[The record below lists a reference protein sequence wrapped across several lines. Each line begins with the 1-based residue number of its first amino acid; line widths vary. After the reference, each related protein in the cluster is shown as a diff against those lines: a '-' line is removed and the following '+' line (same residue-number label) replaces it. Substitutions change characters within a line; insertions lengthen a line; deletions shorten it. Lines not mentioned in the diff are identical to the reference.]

1 MYNRDKAVE
10 YAKKWALG
18 RNPVFYDYTQIGGDC
33 TNFASQ
39 VLYAGYGEM
48 NYKPVYGW
56 YYIDGNR
63 KSPSWTGVNELYN
76 FLTSNRG
83 RGPRA
88 AEVGIE
94 GIEPGDLVQL
104 DFNGDG
110 RFDHTPVII
119 DVGDY
124 TPDTVLLAA
133 HTNDSLNRPLS
144 DYDYADVRFLHI
156 L

>member
-1 MYNRDKAVE
+1 MYNRKKAVD
-10 YAKKWALG
+10 YAQRWALD
-18 RNPVFYDYTQIGGDC
+18 RNPAYYDYTDIGGDC

-48 NYKPVYGW
+48 NYKPVFGW

-76 FLTSNRG
+76 FVTSNRG
-83 RGPRA
+83 PGPKA
-88 AEVGIE
+88 VVVDIE

-110 RFDHTPVII
+110 RFDHTPVIT

-133 HTNDSLNRPLS
+133 HTNDSVNRPLS
-144 DYDYADVRFLHI
+144 DYDYDDVRFLHM

>member
-76 FLTSNRG
+76 FLASNRG

-88 AEVGIE
+88 AEVGID
-94 GIEPGDLVQL
+94 GIEPGDFVQL

-119 DVGDY
+119 DVGGY

>member
-88 AEVGIE
+88 AEVGID
-94 GIEPGDLVQL
+94 GLEPGDLVQL

-119 DVGDY
+119 DVGEY

>member
-88 AEVGIE
+88 AEVGID

-119 DVGDY
+119 DVGEY

>member
-88 AEVGIE
+88 VEVGIE

-119 DVGDY
+119 DVGEY

>member
-88 AEVGIE
+88 VEVGI
-94 GIEPGDLVQL
+94 D
-104 DFNGDG
+104 
-110 RFDHTPVII
+110 
-119 DVGDY
+119 
-124 TPDTVLLAA
+124 
-133 HTNDSLNRPLS
+133 
-144 DYDYADVRFLHI
+144 
-156 L
+156 

>member
-88 AEVGIE
+88 AEVGID

>member
-119 DVGDY
+119 DVGEY